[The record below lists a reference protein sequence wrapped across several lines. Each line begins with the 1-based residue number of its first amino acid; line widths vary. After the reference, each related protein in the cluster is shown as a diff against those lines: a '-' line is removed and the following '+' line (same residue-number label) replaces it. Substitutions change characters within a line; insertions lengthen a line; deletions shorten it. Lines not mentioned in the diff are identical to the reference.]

1 MAGGVCAVTGLIMVR
16 VRTGAL
22 SGRPAGSRRLRRGF
36 EVALVVSLTIW
47 TVLLPGDVTWQI
59 RLVNLLCVAAV
70 AVRWVNPVFAAFLLS
85 FTLLYTQVGDPL
97 AAQTVAYLFVVP
109 ALTSRQRFGPLLWVT
124 LATVVISYA
133 QPWDLEWYAVD
144 PVYRTLYCV
153 MLAAAVCS
161 FGFLQ
166 RAMRSRKRLMVR
178 EHREREA
185 RARVEDRARLS
196 EELHDAIGHEL
207 SLIAVLA
214 ATLPLTGGDQR
225 TADQIASLA
234 RNGLAELR
242 QIVAILGDKASGQA
256 GELFSLRTLPALI
269 ARVEDT
275 TGTTVRLDDR
285 VDPEVVLPPEV
296 GRLAYRVIQ
305 ESLTNAVKYAP
316 GAPVTVSLDGTA
328 ERLTVAVVNDR
339 PSRAPIALPSGQ
351 RGLTHL
357 ADRVERLRGSL
368 TARPDAHGGFAV
380 AARFPL
386 S

>member
-1 MAGGVCAVTGLIMVR
+1 M
-16 VRTGAL
+16 RTGAR
-22 SGRPAGSRRLRRGF
+22 SGRQVDSRWLRPGF
-36 EVALVVSLTIW
+36 EVALVLSLTIW
-47 TVLLPGDVTWQI
+47 TVLLPGDITWQV
-59 RLVNLLCVAAV
+59 RTVNLLCVAAV
-70 AVRWVNPVFAAFLLS
+70 AVRRANPVFAAFLLS
-85 FTLLYTQVGDPL
+85 ATLFYTRVGDPL
-97 AAQTVAYLFVVP
+97 TAQTVAYVFVVP
-109 ALTSRQRFGPLLWVT
+109 ALTSRRRIGPLLWVA
-124 LATVVISYA
+124 LAAVVISYA

-153 MLAAAVCS
+153 MLAAAVSS

-166 RAMRSRKRLMVR
+166 RAMRSRRRLMVR
-178 EHREREA
+178 EHKEREA

-207 SLIAVLA
+207 SLIAVLS

-242 QIVAILGDKASGQA
+242 QIVAILGDEASGQA

-275 TGTTVRLDDR
+275 TGTPVRLDDR
-285 VDPEVVLPPEV
+285 LDADVVLPPEV

-316 GAPVTVSLDGTA
+316 GAPVTVTLDGTA
-328 ERLTVAVVNDR
+328 ERLTVAVDNGPAR
-339 PSRAPIALPSGQ
+339 RAPIALPSGQ

-357 ADRVERLRGSL
+357 ADRVQRLRGSL
-368 TARPDAHGGFAV
+368 TARPHTHGGFVV
-380 AARFPL
+380 AAEFPL